1 MIVMNEDGYN
11 NDEDGNLFEK
21 RENDFS
27 VDYFFFG
34 RFASAPS
41 HD

>member
-1 MIVMNEDGYN
+1 MIVMNEKGYN

-21 RENDFS
+21 GENDFS
-27 VDYFFFG
+27 RGYFFFG
-34 RFASAPS
+34 KFASALS

>member
-1 MIVMNEDGYN
+1 MIVMNEDGDN

-27 VDYFFFG
+27 LGYFFMG
-34 RFASAPS
+34 KFASALS